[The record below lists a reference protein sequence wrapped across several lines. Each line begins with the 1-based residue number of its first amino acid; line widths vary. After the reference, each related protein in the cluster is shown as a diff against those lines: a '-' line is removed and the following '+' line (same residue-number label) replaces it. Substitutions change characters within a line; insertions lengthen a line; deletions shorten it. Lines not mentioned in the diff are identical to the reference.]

1 MKRKVQFLVSLFLA
15 ALLLTA
21 CQPKEASMAAVDIG
35 DYRVRLE
42 SAVADPYNRVV
53 RYALT
58 RKDGRE
64 INPDFCFGAVES
76 TGSGYYGYLHSS
88 DGKTIWLDEYKS
100 RGKSV
105 GKKWDYMLTLE
116 DPTVGDEISK
126 EACGARCQIPV
137 TYQMTQ
143 LLREKQ
149 QFELPLGGRCQLTS
163 VEISPIGLHL
173 ELETPTMDLADLSEQ
188 VILSVVMKN
197 GVIHS
202 LPDKHVSS
210 NWSEDDETCLV
221 ACEAIFD
228 WPLDLETVDRLG
240 ICGISIKVEK

>member
-1 MKRKVQFLVSLFLA
+1 MKRIWSILTSVLLA

-21 CQPKEASMAAVDIG
+21 CQVEEASMASVDIG
-35 DYRVRLE
+35 DYRVQLE
-42 SAVADPYNRVV
+42 SAAADPYNRVV

-64 INPDFCFGAVES
+64 IDPDFHFGMVDS
-76 TGSGYYGYLHSS
+76 MGSGYYYYLPSP
-88 DGKTIWLDEYKS
+88 DGKAIWLDEYKS
-100 RGKSV
+100 HGESV

-126 EACGARCQIPV
+126 EACSARCQIPV

-149 QFELPLGGRCQLTS
+149 QFELPLGGLCRLTS
-163 VEISPIGLHL
+163 VKISPLGLHL
-173 ELETPTMDLADLSEQ
+173 EMEAPTMDLSDLSEQ
-188 VILSVVMKN
+188 VILSMVMED

-202 LPDKHVSS
+202 LPDKHMSS

-221 ACEAIFD
+221 TCEVIFD
-228 WPLDLETVDRLG
+228 RLLDLETVDRLG
-240 ICGISIKVEK
+240 ICGTSIKIRK